1 MCLCEAAGIWAMDR
15 RKPIVFMLESG
26 QVEGVNRILLC
37 VQTGV
42 CAELM
47 PRLLHSASAEPGCWQ
62 QHGCAVSSGHHHS
75 LPPFSLCRH
84 TYSRYKYLEDGS
96 LFFSKTKLLRTL
108 LQPAPNIKSPQKT
121 AGIKNG
127 SVQRILMSRLGF
139 CCSQAE
145 VRLCFS
151 VALRPEVLKV
161 MSLCERMQW
170 STVYTKTWTVGT
182 FVTLETLEN
191 PFISCRC
198 VNLLTYS
205 ALHKS
210 SNPF

>member
-96 LFFSKTKLLRTL
+96 LFFSKTKLLRTR
-108 LQPAPNIKSPQKT
+108 LQPAPNIKSPPEDGGNKKRFR
-121 AGIKNG
+121 AENINE
-127 SVQRILMSRLGF
+127 
-139 CCSQAE
+139 QARVFAA
-145 VRLCFS
+145 VRLRFGCVFQS
-151 VALRPEVLKV
+151 LYVLRYW
-161 MSLCERMQW
+161 R
-170 STVYTKTWTVGT
+170 
-182 FVTLETLEN
+182 
-191 PFISCRC
+191 SCPC
-198 VNLLTYS
+198 VNGCSDPPSTLKPGPSVHLS
-205 ALHKS
+205 
-210 SNPF
+210 P